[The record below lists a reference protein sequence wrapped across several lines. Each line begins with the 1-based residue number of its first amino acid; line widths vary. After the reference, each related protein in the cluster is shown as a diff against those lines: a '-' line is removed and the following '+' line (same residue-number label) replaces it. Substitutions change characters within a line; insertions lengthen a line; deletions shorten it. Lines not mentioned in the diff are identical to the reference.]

1 MEDGSIIIDSSID
14 TAGVETGTDDLKDI
28 LKTLI
33 SACEK
38 LQKSMLTLSNT
49 MAKGFK
55 DTGATAQD
63 ATEDIKKLGEEA
75 KKAKKQAKEL
85 EDIKINRMEDVEAVP
100 DEPRTVELTGNKGY
114 SVDPQKFLEAEKAAD
129 NLKMKAE
136 ELKES
141 LVKLEESGKYFDNSD
156 AYQEM
161 YLELQNV
168 NGQIREYRKN
178 LDEVAYGSKLDNLE
192 NELESLRNKTRNLT
206 EETWYYTL
214 QLEQL
219 SNQGR
224 GFGDAEYDEVYQDL
238 MRAKTAEKEYQK
250 SLSGTNKAVEK
261 SSKSNK
267 KLSSILK
274 TLSRS
279 LKSIAVVSLR
289 TSKNLLMRGV
299 RAAVKGVTNG
309 FNKLTSAIRGTN
321 KESHRMSV
329 KRMLGMS
336 LLMGIM
342 FQAFMAVQN
351 AIKEGFINLSQYSN
365 ETNKS
370 LSMLLSALT
379 QLKNSIITAF
389 APLVTAVAPIL
400 TKFIN
405 LMSQAITYVGMFIA
419 SLTGKTTFTK
429 AKKVQQDFAETYGE
443 TADSASDATDSI
455 NDQADSLEDA
465 AKEAEG
471 YLSPIDEI
479 NKLQKDIADT
489 PSNSATP
496 EINTPSIDGGL
507 SPDDMFEE
515 VAIDSAISDFVQR
528 LKDLFRSGDFEEIG
542 RILGEKINDAVRKIT
557 DFIDWDNCG
566 AVITKFINNFC
577 DFFNGLI
584 ATIDWYAIGEMFGTG
599 INTLVNTLY
608 LLLTGIDWELL
619 GASLAQGIYGLF
631 DKIEWDKL
639 GETIAAGFNAAINYL
654 YGFVEQMNSDGTWV
668 KIGDSLAEGVMSIVN
683 GIELEKFAYS
693 LASLINGAI
702 STVHTFIT
710 GIEWGKV
717 GKKIANS
724 LNTFFSNFNWIEAGM
739 TFSDCALSLLELLIN
754 TVKETDWELFGKG
767 VSDMLAAIK
776 WKEIFSD
783 LWKLVKDVFSDGFG
797 GFLTGLTSSEPGK
810 IISIIGEILLAVGV
824 AKIVLG
830 FIGDISNALGGT
842 QAKGALGGA
851 VTILKTF
858 LNGKNG
864 IGGLFAADGVFG
876 GIGAKVAGALSGV
889 GSAITGAFGAIASA
903 LGISVG
909 GLVLIVV
916 GAVAAIVFTLTHW
929 DEIKTFFTETIPNW
943 WNNTIVP
950 FITGIKDWVVNK
962 TQELKDG
969 VVEKFNVLKTNIGE
983 AWNAVKTATTEK
995 WTSIKTTVTNAASNL
1010 ATGAKNKISDLKTST
1025 VNWWSNLKSDTAS
1038 KWGDMKKSVTDSAS
1052 KIKGGTLTCFKS
1064 IKTNVPGYIK
1074 SVANTVVDKFSDML
1088 SGSDKIGQITDVFQ
1102 SAFEG
1107 IVNFVRDPI
1116 NSVIGFLN
1124 GLIGAVES
1132 AVNAVANML
1141 NGMSFDAP
1149 DWVTNLTGIS
1159 SIGFS
1164 LPTWSAPRV
1173 PYLAQGTVVP
1183 RRAGE
1188 FAAILGDN
1196 NKEPEVVSPLSTIEK
1211 AVENVIGRNGNKGG
1225 GYQFTAVLGRRV
1237 LFEEFI
1243 EEAKLIKKTTG
1254 KNPLTSI

>member
-14 TAGVETGTDDLKDI
+14 TDGVDTGVDDLKDI

-33 SACEK
+33 SACGK
-38 LQKSMLTLSNT
+38 LQKSMLTLSDT
-49 MAKGFK
+49 MTNGFK
-55 DTGATAQD
+55 DAGATVQD
-63 ATEDIKKLGEEA
+63 ATEDVKKLGEEV
-75 KKAKKQAKEL
+75 KKTEKQAKEL

-114 SVDPQKFLEAEKAAD
+114 SVDPQKFMEAEKAAD
-129 NLKMKAE
+129 NLKIKAE
-136 ELKES
+136 ELKAS
-141 LVKLEESGKYFDNSD
+141 LAKLEESGKYFDNSD
-156 AYQEM
+156 EYQEI

-178 LDEVAYGSKLDNLE
+178 LDEVAYGSKLDSLE

-206 EETWYYTL
+206 EETRYYAL

-219 SNQGR
+219 SNQGH
-224 GFGDAEYDEVYQDL
+224 GFGDAEYDEVYQEL
-238 MRAKTAEKEYQK
+238 MKAKVAEKEYQK

-267 KLSSILK
+267 KLSSVLK
-274 TLSRS
+274 TLTRS

-321 KESHRMSV
+321 KESHRMSL
-329 KRMLGMS
+329 KRMMGMS

-351 AIKEGFINLSQYSN
+351 AIKEGFVNLSQYSN

-419 SLTGKTTFTK
+419 AITGKTTFTK
-429 AKKVQQDFAETYGE
+429 AKKVQQDFADTYGE
-443 TADSASDATDSI
+443 TADSAKDATKSI
-455 NDQADSLEDA
+455 DDQAGALEDA

-479 NKLQKDIADT
+479 NKLQKDIDDNS
-489 PSNSATP
+489 SNATTP
-496 EINTPSIDGGL
+496 EINTPSIDSGL
-507 SPDDMFEE
+507 TPDDMFEE

-528 LKDLFRSGDFEEIG
+528 LKDLFKSGDFEEIG
-542 RILGEKINDAVRKIT
+542 RILGEKINDAVKKIT

-577 DFFNGLI
+577 DFFNSLI

-668 KIGDSLAEGVMSIVN
+668 KVGDSLAEGVMSIVN
-683 GIELEKFAYS
+683 GIKLEKFAYS

-717 GKKIANS
+717 GEKIGNS
-724 LNTFFSNFNWIEAGM
+724 INTFFSTINLEELGV
-739 TFSDCALSLLELLIN
+739 TVSGLVLGLLEMIN
-754 TVKETDWELFGKG
+754 TAIETTEWDVIADKIGN
-767 VSDMLAAIK
+767 MLAEIE
-776 WKEIFSD
+776 WKEIFD
-783 LWKLVKDVFSDGFG
+783 QTMRLIGKILNEVIDPFLEKLVS
-797 GFLTGLTSSEPGK
+797 TTPGK
-810 IISIIGEILLAVGV
+810 IMTALGLIFGAIKISTLIISL
-824 AKIVLG
+824 
-830 FIGDISNALGGT
+830 LGGT
-842 QAKGALGGA
+842 GITSAIGTGLKIMGGALFSGLGKIFTKIGGA
-851 VTILKTF
+851 LAAT
-858 LNGKNG
+858 GPW
-864 IGGLFAADGVFG
+864 GLVIA
-876 GIGAKVAGALSGV
+876 
-889 GSAITGAFGAIASA
+889 GAIAA
-903 LGISVG
+903 LI
-909 GLVLIVV
+909 
-916 GAVAAIVFTLTHW
+916 AIICNW
-929 DEIKTFFTETIPNW
+929 DKVKQFFAETVPNW
-943 WNNTIVP
+943 WNNTVAP
-950 FITGIKDWVVNK
+950 FFTGIKDWVVNK
-962 TQELKDG
+962 SQELKDG
-969 VVEKFNVLKTNIGE
+969 VIEKFTTLKTNIGE
-983 AWNAVKTATTEK
+983 AWQAVKADTSEK
-995 WTSIKTTVTNAASNL
+995 WNSIKTKVVDAASNL
-1010 ATGAKNKISDLKTST
+1010 ATGAKNKISNLKTSAS
-1025 VNWWSNLKSDTAS
+1025 NWWGELKNNTSS
-1038 KWGDMKKSVTDSAS
+1038 KWDDMKKSVTDSAS
-1052 KIKGGTLTCFKS
+1052 KIKGGTVLCFKN
-1064 IKTNVPGYIK
+1064 IKANVPGYIK
-1074 SVANTVVDKFSDML
+1074 TVANTVVDKFSDML
-1088 SGSDKIGQITDVFQ
+1088 SGSDKIGQITDVFRD
-1102 SAFEG
+1102 AFEG
-1107 IVNFVRDPI
+1107 IVNFVRDPV

-1149 DWVTNLTGIS
+1149 DWVTSLTGIS

-1164 LPTWSAPRV
+1164 LPTWSAPRI

-1211 AVENVIGRNGNKGG
+1211 AVENVMGRNGNKGG
-1225 GYQFTAVLGRRV
+1225 KYQFTAILGRRV
-1237 LFEEFI
+1237 LFEEFV